1 MTTRTITISEALDMA
16 VAKLPPLRRTV
27 MRMRLRS
34 EGFRS
39 RTLAELRL
47 KLSEDAECCA
57 MLGDSFGAGLADESF
72 GDETPFSIDLGNL
85 EQFLQLILKYL
96 PQILEIIFKLFAAI
110 TFIALS
116 LSMSGSA
123 NAQMVCANGQCQLL
137 RTTAAVATAPVRAV
151 VNVVTAPSRYASVSS
166 ASGYGS
172 AGTPVV
178 QSYGSAGGS
187 TYSSER
193 WRLGDR
199 IRENIAARQSSR
211 AASYGYGST
220 GGSVQSYGCAGTPV
234 MLLTVPASSNPN
246 CTCNPC
252 NCAPSSPVAPPVPL
266 TQHAPP
272 IALPPEQA
280 VRELFVQ
287 VFPR

>member
-27 MRMRLRS
+27 MRMRLRN

-47 KLSEDAECCA
+47 KLSEDTECCA
-57 MLGDSFGAGLADESF
+57 MLGDSFGTGLADESI

-123 NAQMVCANGQCQLL
+123 TAQMVCANGQCQLL
-137 RTTAAVATAPVRAV
+137 RTTAAVATDPVRAV
-151 VNVVTAPSRYASVSS
+151 ANVVTYPSRYAAVSS
-166 ASGYGS
+166 SSGYGS

-178 QSYGSAGGS
+178 QSYGSTG
-187 TYSSER
+187 TYSGYQSSGQC

-199 IRENIAARQSSR
+199 VRANVAARQVSR
-211 AASYGYGST
+211 AANYSC
-220 GGSVQSYGCAGTPV
+220 GCTGTPV
-234 MLLTVPASSNPN
+234 MLLTVPASSNPS
-246 CTCNPC
+246 CTCIPC
-252 NCAPSSPVAPPVPL
+252 NCSTPSAPVAPPVPL
-266 TQHAPP
+266 TQHAPA
-272 IALPPEQA
+272 IALPPDKPI
-280 VRELFVQ
+280 ELYAAAAY
-287 VFPR
+287 PK